1 MNKEEKVAYEIIRQ
15 RIVNE
20 IDRLESLGKDASAS
34 TLKKWRRYGAAFSW
48 DPTVYPDLLENPTV
62 PDKKLLQLL
71 RGTEERFM
79 KKWQAIE
86 GIPLHHVIA
95 NRTGGDLGLRLPVDV
110 WEEVKQRVFDATG
123 ARPGNS
129 QANLNAA
136 SQFDER
142 SHLGRYGAKGTVFDP
157 ALGLGEAPDPTQS
170 PILHGPGTKEFGTKL
185 GKDPVILQSS
195 AADITQALLPEVTK
209 QQEIYKTVSEL
220 PTTQAQRAV
229 FTEAG
234 LGAAFDPSTPI
245 EQIPD
250 IKAKA
255 LELGLPEQ
263 FASSWQVKPNF
274 KGGKAVL
281 SALPLG
287 AAATVGLG
295 LLDVAQAAEGI
306 SSVQQ
311 ATSTP
316 EAVAGG
322 LEAVSGGLSLA
333 ATKVPVLAG
342 PAMVAGATAGAIR
355 MRMERDVQRE
365 REQRV
370 MAGEVSRYG
379 PAVTETPKLTR
390 TESNYERNI
399 KARMRARKRR

>member
-1 MNKEEKVAYEIIRQ
+1 MNREEKVAYEIIRQ

-20 IDRLESLGKDASAS
+20 IDRLESLGKEASAS

-62 PDKKLLQLL
+62 ADKQLLQLL

-79 KKWQAIE
+79 KKWQAVE

-157 ALGLGEAPDPTQS
+157 ALGLGEAPDPTES
-170 PILHGPGTKEFGTKL
+170 PILHGAGTKEFGTKL
-185 GKDPVILQSS
+185 GKDPVLLQGS
-195 AADITQALLPEVTK
+195 AADITEALIPEVTK
-209 QQEIYKTVSEL
+209 QQEIYRTVSEL
-220 PTTQAQRAV
+220 PTTQAQRQV
-229 FTEAG
+229 FAQAG

-245 EQIPD
+245 EQIPA
-250 IKAKA
+250 IKAQA

-263 FASSWQVKPNF
+263 FAGAWQAKPSF

-281 SALPLG
+281 QALPLLG
-287 AAATVGLG
+287 LGAAVVTAGGQALAGERKAAAATL
-295 LLDVAQAAEGI
+295 AEGVAGEVPVVGDI
-306 SSVQQ
+306 VQ
-311 ATSTP
+311 SEP
-316 EAVAGG
+316 VAGG
-322 LEAVSGGLSLA
+322 TFE
-333 ATKVPVLAG
+333 
-342 PAMVAGATAGAIR
+342 
-355 MRMERDVQRE
+355 DVQRRTAE
-365 REQRV
+365 GLRAKELQQR
-370 MAGEVSRYG
+370 A
-379 PAVTETPKLTR
+379 AQ
-390 TESNYERNI
+390 
-399 KARMRARKRR
+399 ARQQGGKVKFGFGGVKFTLPEFGLSELMGLN

>member
-20 IDRLESLGKDASAS
+20 IDRLESLGKEASAS
-34 TLKKWRRYGAAFSW
+34 TLKKWRRFGAAFSW
-48 DPTVYPDLLENPTV
+48 DPTVYPDLLENPTA

-79 KKWQAIE
+79 KKWQAVE

-110 WEEVKQRVFDATG
+110 WEEVKQRVFDVTG

-157 ALGLGEAPDPTQS
+157 ELGLGEAPDPSVS
-170 PILHGPGTKEFGTKL
+170 PILHGASTKEFGTKL
-185 GKDPVILQSS
+185 GKDPVLLQGSPAQIS
-195 AADITQALLPEVTK
+195 EALIPEITK

-245 EQIPD
+245 EQMPA
-250 IKAKA
+250 IKARA
-255 LELGLPEQ
+255 AELQLPEK
-263 FASSWQVKPNF
+263 FAASWQVKPKF
-274 KGGKAVL
+274 VGGKVLLNTLPLVGLGAAVL
-281 SALPLG
+281 SATEQAMAGELKG
-287 AAATVGLG
+287 AGATL
-295 LLDVAQAAEGI
+295 AEGVAGEVPVVGDV
-306 SSVQQ
+306 VQ
-311 ATSTP
+311 STP
-316 EAVAGG
+316 VAGGTFEAVAQREAEGRRAVQLQQRAAQARQRGG
-322 LEAVSGGLSLA
+322 KLKFGFGKAQFTLPEFGLSELMG
-333 ATKVPVLAG
+333 L
-342 PAMVAGATAGAIR
+342 
-355 MRMERDVQRE
+355 
-365 REQRV
+365 
-370 MAGEVSRYG
+370 
-379 PAVTETPKLTR
+379 
-390 TESNYERNI
+390 N
-399 KARMRARKRR
+399 